1 VAQQV
6 FNQWLPVAK
15 TQNEQGQ
22 EVYLPFAGIHM
33 QTRDGND
40 EVIVGA
46 GNMVWTGS
54 MWVPVSTQNRLPV
67 DAAVSGA
74 VDVSDRADRQL
85 GQVTLSGSKVARV
98 ATQLPGNTTSGS
110 PARNVNFIDSIAAAT
125 TVIIRDTTSPV
136 IIESLYLLH
145 GSAFTFSDLR
155 VHFYLRDSGGNLR
168 FVPVFGHDST
178 SSDGGFSSQYFSP
191 ERLKNAGGKS
201 NLWELVAWNVDNYR
215 QAIWRMLTPITALHG
230 YRLVAENVNQ
240 TNSISV
246 RFQVDIREV
255 LLS

>member
-1 VAQQV
+1 MALWP
-6 FNQWLPVAK
+6 F
-15 TQNEQGQ
+15 EQ
-22 EVYLPFAGIHM
+22 LI
-33 QTRDGND
+33 
-40 EVIVGA
+40 EVING
-46 GNMVWTGS
+46 
-54 MWVPVSTQNRLPV
+54 R
-67 DAAVSGA
+67 
-74 VDVSDRADRQL
+74 RALRT
-85 GQVTLSGSKVARV
+85 TLSGSKLARV

-110 PARNVNFIDSIAAAT
+110 PAREVNFINSIAAAT

-145 GSAFTFSDLR
+145 GSAFTFSNLR

-168 FVPVFGHDST
+168 FVPVFGSDDPSN
-178 SSDGGFSSQYFSP
+178 DGGFTNQYFSP
-191 ERLKNAGGKS
+191 ESLKNAGGKS
-201 NLWELVAWNVDNYR
+201 NLWELVAWNVDNHR

-240 TNSISV
+240 TNSILV